1 MADPQWWPVDDVR
14 VTAGFGDSPEWYRK
28 NVGQLGHNAIDIGG
42 AWGTP
47 LYAIDDGVVVQE
59 GWNIPWSGEAGGIA
73 LMVRSAWGH
82 WGLAHCSETSV
93 SVGDRISRGQRVGSM
108 GATGLVT
115 GVHVHSETL
124 PLSPNFNNGYS
135 GRVNPHVL
143 INLQPRG
150 TSSASTPAG
159 QEEDEEMAQRHAV
172 FHTQDKV
179 QTVIIGEPSTGW
191 KFKYTTGLITGA
203 RNPENEKWA
212 AVFQTGD
219 FVSVSDRSMLN
230 AWERSLD
237 EKRQGK

>member
-159 QEEDEEMAQRHAV
+159 QEEDETMSKNIGMSYSEGGEQ
-172 FHTQDKV
+172 KV
-179 QTVIIGEPSTGW
+179 TIGNLESG
-191 KFKYTTGLITGA
+191 FDYSYTTRDTTGKTNNTLA
-203 RNPENEKWA
+203 DL
-212 AVFQTGD
+212 FQTGNYYSTD
-219 FVSVSDRSMLN
+219 KTMVTQFKAALAAVR
-230 AWERSLD
+230 A
-237 EKRQGK
+237 GK